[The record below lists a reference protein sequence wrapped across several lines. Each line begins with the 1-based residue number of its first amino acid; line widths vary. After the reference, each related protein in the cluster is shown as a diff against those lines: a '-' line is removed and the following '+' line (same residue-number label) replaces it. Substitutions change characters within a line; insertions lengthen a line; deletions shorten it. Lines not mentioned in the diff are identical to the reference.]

1 MSQPMWAPDYFDF
14 SNGSFQQQQQQQQK
28 QGANWKYL
36 GQTQQ
41 QQQGQ
46 GSNWNYPA
54 QQQQQQ
60 QQQQYYRYIPQ
71 QQQEQPTFNNVL
83 YRSLWVGCFNLIHS
97 SQSKTNLLACERCQ
111 RVIYIIDLEKERT
124 GHCKEKNNLFL

>member
-60 QQQQYYRYIPQ
+60 QYYRYIPQ

-83 YRSLWVGCFNLIHS
+83 YRTLWVGCFNLIHS
-97 SQSKTNLLACERCQ
+97 SQSKTNLLAYERCQ